1 MEKLIVIDGNSIV
14 NRAFYGIMGSRM
26 LQTADGTY
34 TNAVYG
40 FLAIMFKELED
51 VKPDY
56 LAVAFDL
63 KAPTARHLMYE
74 GYKATRKGMPEELAK
89 QMPILKN
96 VLKAMNIDI
105 IEMEGYEAD
114 DVLGT
119 LARKGEEKGI
129 EVVLLTGDRDSF
141 QLATDK
147 VKIYIPRTKAG
158 KTETEIFDKSKVEE
172 VYGVEPLQM
181 IEVKGLMGDTSDNIP
196 GVPGIGEK
204 TALSIIKKYETIDK
218 LYEALE
224 KGTDDLKGKQ
234 REKIIENK
242 DLALLSRT
250 LGTINVNVPIEK
262 DIEDLKLKNWDNK
275 EVLSIFEEL
284 RFNRYIE
291 RFHLRDLNNDG
302 QSSDK
307 DNSKENEKEF
317 LSELVNSKEKLE
329 EILNNIK
336 SSNVMY
342 FYTNYLVDELS
353 RTKKQVKDI
362 SVCDEKNNKVY
373 YIKLDNNIELEDF
386 KDVFEDENI
395 LKCSSDLKTLYVV
408 LEEHDIYPKNFMFDL
423 KVAGY
428 LLNSTTNLYSIKDL
442 TETYLNKSFDD
453 YVSGKDDKQEQ
464 MTLFSEVEEMDNKE
478 NKIDEVSV
486 AKAYFVSKLHEAIKK
501 ELENHGMFELFLNI
515 EMPVMEVLAD
525 MQYQGI
531 YVEKDELIEF
541 GNELK
546 KGLEKL
552 TLEIYD
558 LAEEAFNINSTKQLG
573 EILFEKLKL
582 PVVKKTKS
590 GYSTDVDTLEKIK
603 STHPII
609 EKILEYRQLMK
620 LNSTYVDG
628 MLPCINEKTKRI
640 HSTFHQTVTAT
651 GRISSTDPNLQNI
664 PTRLE
669 LGRLL
674 RKVFK
679 PAEGKVF
686 VDADYS
692 QIELRVLAHIS
703 EDENMVN
710 AFNHGEDIHKQA
722 ASRVFNIP
730 MEEVTKELR
739 SRAKAVNFGIVY
751 GISDFGLAEQIGV
764 SRKEAK
770 NYIEQYL
777 EKYSGIKEFMDKIV
791 EETKEKGYVETIYH
805 RRRYVPELKS
815 KNYMVRKFGE
825 RVAMNTPIQGTAAD
839 IMKVAMINVFNEL
852 KKRGLK
858 SRIILQIHDE
868 LLIETEKSELDEV
881 KNLLV
886 NCMENVIKLKVPLK
900 ADVSIGNNWYEAK

>member
-40 FLAIMFKELED
+40 FLAIMFKELEE

-114 DVLGT
+114 DILGT

-218 LYEALE
+218 LYEAIE
-224 KGTDDLKGKQ
+224 NNADDLKGKQ
-234 REKIIENK
+234 REKIIDNK

-291 RFHLRDLNNDG
+291 RFHLRDLNNNE
-302 QSSDK
+302 QSNDK
-307 DNSKENEKEF
+307 NNIKENEKEF
-317 LSELVNSKEKLE
+317 VTELINTREKLE
-329 EILNNIK
+329 EILDIIRSN
-336 SSNVMY
+336 NVMY
-342 FYTNYLVDELS
+342 FYTDYLVDELS
-353 RTKKQVKDI
+353 ITKKQVKDI
-362 SVCDEKNNKVY
+362 SICDEKNNKVY
-373 YIKLDNNIELEDF
+373 YIKLDNNIKLEDF
-386 KDVFEDENI
+386 KNVFEDKNI
-395 LKCSSDLKTLYVV
+395 LKCSSDLKTLYVI
-408 LEEHDIYPKNFMFDL
+408 LEEHEICPKNFMFDL

-442 TETYLNKSFDD
+442 TEAYLNKNFDD
-453 YVSGKDDKQEQ
+453 YIDDKKEKQEQ
-464 MTLFSEVEEMDNKE
+464 MTLFSEIKE
-478 NKIDEVSV
+478 SNGRDNKIDEISV
-486 AKAYFVSKLHEAIKK
+486 ANAYFVSKLHEVIKK
-501 ELENHGMFELFLNI
+501 ELESHGMLELFFNI

-552 TLEIYD
+552 TKEIYE
-558 LAEEAFNINSTKQLG
+558 LAEETFNINSTKQLG

-603 STHPII
+603 TTHPII
-609 EKILEYRQLMK
+609 KKILEYRQLMK

-628 MLPCINEKTKRI
+628 MIPCINEKTKRI

-679 PAEGKVF
+679 PAEGKIF

-710 AFNHGEDIHKQA
+710 AFNNGEDIHKQA
-722 ASRVFNIP
+722 ASKVFGVPID
-730 MEEVTKELR
+730 EVTKELR

-770 NYIEQYL
+770 KDIEQYL
-777 EKYSGIKEFMDKIV
+777 EKYSGIKTFMDNIV
-791 EETKEKGYVETIYH
+791 EEAKEKGYVETIYH

-900 ADVSIGNNWYEAK
+900 AEVSLGNNWYEAK

>member
-1 MEKLIVIDGNSIV
+1 
-14 NRAFYGIMGSRM
+14 
-26 LQTADGTY
+26 
-34 TNAVYG
+34 
-40 FLAIMFKELED
+40 
-51 VKPDY
+51 
-56 LAVAFDL
+56 
-63 KAPTARHLMYE
+63 
-74 GYKATRKGMPEELAK
+74 
-89 QMPILKN
+89 
-96 VLKAMNIDI
+96 
-105 IEMEGYEAD
+105 
-114 DVLGT
+114 
-119 LARKGEEKGI
+119 
-129 EVVLLTGDRDSF
+129 
-141 QLATDK
+141 
-147 VKIYIPRTKAG
+147 
-158 KTETEIFDKSKVEE
+158 
-172 VYGVEPLQM
+172 
-181 IEVKGLMGDTSDNIP
+181 
-196 GVPGIGEK
+196 
-204 TALSIIKKYETIDK
+204 
-218 LYEALE
+218 
-224 KGTDDLKGKQ
+224 
-234 REKIIENK
+234 
-242 DLALLSRT
+242 
-250 LGTINVNVPIEK
+250 
-262 DIEDLKLKNWDNK
+262 
-275 EVLSIFEEL
+275 
-284 RFNRYIE
+284 
-291 RFHLRDLNNDG
+291 
-302 QSSDK
+302 
-307 DNSKENEKEF
+307 
-317 LSELVNSKEKLE
+317 
-329 EILNNIK
+329 
-336 SSNVMY
+336 
-342 FYTNYLVDELS
+342 
-353 RTKKQVKDI
+353 
-362 SVCDEKNNKVY
+362 
-373 YIKLDNNIELEDF
+373 
-386 KDVFEDENI
+386 
-395 LKCSSDLKTLYVV
+395 
-408 LEEHDIYPKNFMFDL
+408 MFDL

-453 YVSGKDDKQEQ
+453 YVSGKDEKQEQ
-464 MTLFSEVEEMDNKE
+464 MTLFSKVEEMDNKE

-501 ELENHGMFELFLNI
+501 ELENHGMLELFLNI

-558 LAEEAFNINSTKQLG
+558 LAEETFNINSTKQLG

-603 STHPII
+603 FTHPII

>member
-1 MEKLIVIDGNSIV
+1 
-14 NRAFYGIMGSRM
+14 
-26 LQTADGTY
+26 
-34 TNAVYG
+34 
-40 FLAIMFKELED
+40 
-51 VKPDY
+51 
-56 LAVAFDL
+56 
-63 KAPTARHLMYE
+63 
-74 GYKATRKGMPEELAK
+74 
-89 QMPILKN
+89 
-96 VLKAMNIDI
+96 
-105 IEMEGYEAD
+105 
-114 DVLGT
+114 
-119 LARKGEEKGI
+119 
-129 EVVLLTGDRDSF
+129 
-141 QLATDK
+141 
-147 VKIYIPRTKAG
+147 
-158 KTETEIFDKSKVEE
+158 
-172 VYGVEPLQM
+172 
-181 IEVKGLMGDTSDNIP
+181 
-196 GVPGIGEK
+196 
-204 TALSIIKKYETIDK
+204 
-218 LYEALE
+218 
-224 KGTDDLKGKQ
+224 
-234 REKIIENK
+234 
-242 DLALLSRT
+242 
-250 LGTINVNVPIEK
+250 
-262 DIEDLKLKNWDNK
+262 
-275 EVLSIFEEL
+275 
-284 RFNRYIE
+284 
-291 RFHLRDLNNDG
+291 
-302 QSSDK
+302 
-307 DNSKENEKEF
+307 
-317 LSELVNSKEKLE
+317 
-329 EILNNIK
+329 
-336 SSNVMY
+336 
-342 FYTNYLVDELS
+342 
-353 RTKKQVKDI
+353 
-362 SVCDEKNNKVY
+362 
-373 YIKLDNNIELEDF
+373 
-386 KDVFEDENI
+386 
-395 LKCSSDLKTLYVV
+395 
-408 LEEHDIYPKNFMFDL
+408 
-423 KVAGY
+423 
-428 LLNSTTNLYSIKDL
+428 
-442 TETYLNKSFDD
+442 
-453 YVSGKDDKQEQ
+453 
-464 MTLFSEVEEMDNKE
+464 MTLFSEIEESNGKD
-478 NKIDEVSV
+478 NKIDEISV
-486 AKAYFVSKLHEAIKK
+486 ANAYFVSKLHEVIKK
-501 ELENHGMFELFLNI
+501 ELESHGMLELFFNI

-552 TLEIYD
+552 TKEIYE
-558 LAEEAFNINSTKQLG
+558 LAEETFNINSTKQLG

-603 STHPII
+603 TTHPII

-628 MLPCINEKTKRI
+628 MIPCINEKTKRI

-679 PAEGKVF
+679 PAEGKIF

-710 AFNHGEDIHKQA
+710 AFNNGEDIHKQA
-722 ASRVFNIP
+722 ASKVFGVPID
-730 MEEVTKELR
+730 EVTKELR

-770 NYIEQYL
+770 KDIEQYL
-777 EKYSGIKEFMDKIV
+777 EKYSGIKTFMDNIV
-791 EETKEKGYVETIYH
+791 EEAKEKGYVETIYH

-900 ADVSIGNNWYEAK
+900 AEMSLGNNWYEAK

>member
-40 FLAIMFKELED
+40 FLAIMFKELEE
-51 VKPDY
+51 VKPEY

-89 QMPILKN
+89 QMPILKK

-114 DVLGT
+114 DILGT
-119 LARKGEEKGI
+119 LARKGEEKGLG
-129 EVVLLTGDRDSF
+129 VVLLTGDRDSF
-141 QLATDK
+141 QLATNN

-158 KTETEIFDKSKVEE
+158 KTETEIFDRKKVEE

-224 KGTDDLKGKQ
+224 NGTDDLKGKQ
-234 REKIIENK
+234 REKIEANK
-242 DLALLSRT
+242 DLAILSRT

-262 DIEDLKLKNWDNK
+262 NIEDLKVKNWNRE

-284 RFNRYIE
+284 RFNRYID
-291 RFHLRDLNNDG
+291 RFNLRDSA
-302 QSSDK
+302 SSVE
-307 DNSKENEKEF
+307 NKEDEKEKAK
-317 LSELVNSKEKLE
+317 EYEEVYVKDKEKLE
-329 EILNNIK
+329 NILKEIK
-336 SSNVMY
+336 DKKEMF
-342 FYTNYLVDELS
+342 FYVEYNDDLLS
-353 RTKKQVKDI
+353 RAKKKIKDI
-362 SVCDEKNNKVY
+362 SISDKENKKVY
-373 YIKLDNNIELEDF
+373 FVKLNNSITINDF
-386 KDVFEDENI
+386 KDVFEDENV
-395 LKCSSDLKTLYVV
+395 LKCSTELKLLYII
-408 LEEHDIYPKNFMFDL
+408 LKENDINPKNFMFDL

-428 LLNSTTNLYSIKDL
+428 LLNSTTNLYGVKDL
-442 TETYLNKSFDD
+442 GEAYLNKNLDD
-453 YVSGKDDKQEQ
+453 YVTEKENKQEQ
-464 MTLFSEVEEMDNKE
+464 MTLFSDTVEEIVEEKV
-478 NKIDEVSV
+478 DEVSV
-486 AKAYFVSKLHEAIKK
+486 ASAYFVSLLYKVLK
-501 ELENHGMFELFLNI
+501 EELNNHGMLELFTNI

-525 MQYQGI
+525 MQYEGI
-531 YVEKDELIEF
+531 YLEKDELIEF
-541 GNELK
+541 GDELK

-552 TLEIYD
+552 TGEIYD
-558 LAEEAFNINSTKQLG
+558 LSEETFNINSTKQLG

-628 MLPCINEKTKRI
+628 MIPCINEKTGRI

-679 PAEGKVF
+679 PSEGKVF

-722 ASRVFNIP
+722 ASRVFGVP
-730 MEEVTKELR
+730 MDEVTKELR

-777 EKYSGIKEFMDKIV
+777 EKYSGIKNFMDNIV

-852 KKRGLK
+852 KNRGLK
-858 SRIILQIHDE
+858 SKIILQIHDE
-868 LLIETEKSELDEV
+868 LLIETEKSELEEV
-881 KNLLV
+881 KDLLV

-900 ADVSIGNNWYEAK
+900 AEVSVGNNWYEAK

>member
-40 FLAIMFKELED
+40 FLAIMFKELEE

-114 DVLGT
+114 DILGT

-218 LYEALE
+218 LYEAIE
-224 KGTDDLKGKQ
+224 NNADDLKGKQ
-234 REKIIENK
+234 REKIIDNK

-291 RFHLRDLNNDG
+291 RFHLRDLNNNE
-302 QSSDK
+302 QSNDK
-307 DNSKENEKEF
+307 NNIKENEKEF
-317 LSELVNSKEKLE
+317 VTELINTREKLE
-329 EILNNIK
+329 EILDIIRSN
-336 SSNVMY
+336 NVMY
-342 FYTNYLVDELS
+342 FYTDYLVDELS
-353 RTKKQVKDI
+353 ITKKQVKDI
-362 SVCDEKNNKVY
+362 SICDEKNNKVY
-373 YIKLDNNIELEDF
+373 YIKLDNNIKLEDF
-386 KDVFEDENI
+386 KNVFEDKNI
-395 LKCSSDLKTLYVV
+395 LKCSSDLKTLYVI
-408 LEEHDIYPKNFMFDL
+408 LEEHEICPKNFMFDL

-442 TETYLNKSFDD
+442 TEAYLNKNFDD
-453 YVSGKDDKQEQ
+453 YIDDKKEKQEQ
-464 MTLFSEVEEMDNKE
+464 MTLFSEMEESNGKD
-478 NKIDEVSV
+478 NKIDEISV
-486 AKAYFVSKLHEAIKK
+486 ANAYFVSKLHEVIKK
-501 ELENHGMFELFLNI
+501 ELESHGMLELFFNI

-552 TLEIYD
+552 TKEIYE
-558 LAEEAFNINSTKQLG
+558 LAEETFNINSTKQLG

-603 STHPII
+603 TTHPII

-628 MLPCINEKTKRI
+628 MIPCINEKTKRI

-679 PAEGKVF
+679 PAEGKIF

-710 AFNHGEDIHKQA
+710 AFNNGEDIHKQA
-722 ASRVFNIP
+722 ASKVFGVPID
-730 MEEVTKELR
+730 EVTKELR

-770 NYIEQYL
+770 KDIEQYL
-777 EKYSGIKEFMDKIV
+777 EKYSGIKTFMDNIV
-791 EETKEKGYVETIYH
+791 EEAKEKGYVETIYH

-900 ADVSIGNNWYEAK
+900 AEVSLGNNWYEAK

>member
-40 FLAIMFKELED
+40 FLAIMFKELEE

-96 VLKAMNIDI
+96 VLRAMNIDI

-158 KTETEIFDKSKVEE
+158 KTETEIFDRKKVEE

-224 KGTDDLKGKQ
+224 NGTDDLKGKQ
-234 REKIIENK
+234 REKIEANK
-242 DLALLSRT
+242 DLAMLSRT

-262 DIEDLKLKNWDNK
+262 DIDDLKVKDWDRE

-284 RFNRYIE
+284 RFNRYID
-291 RFHLRDLNNDG
+291 RFNLRD
-302 QSSDK
+302 SSVSVE
-307 DNSKENEKEF
+307 NKEDEKEKAKEYEEVYVKDKE
-317 LSELVNSKEKLE
+317 ELENILKE
-329 EILNNIK
+329 IK
-336 SSNVMY
+336 DKKEMF
-342 FYTNYLVDELS
+342 FYVEYNDDLLS
-353 RTKKQVKDI
+353 RAKKKVKDI
-362 SVCDEKNNKVY
+362 SIADIEYKKVY
-373 YIKLDNNIELEDF
+373 FINLNNNITINDF
-386 KDVFEDENI
+386 KYIFEDENV
-395 LKCSSDLKTLYVV
+395 LKCSTELKLLYIV
-408 LEEHDIYPKNFMFDL
+408 LKENDINPKNFMFDL

-428 LLNSTTNLYSIKDL
+428 LLNSTTNLYGVKDL
-442 TETYLNKSFDD
+442 GEAYLNKNLDD
-453 YVSGKDDKQEQ
+453 YVTEKENKQEQ
-464 MTLFSEVEEMDNKE
+464 MTLFSDTVEEIVEEKV
-478 NKIDEVSV
+478 DEVSV
-486 AKAYFVSKLHEAIKK
+486 ASAYFVSLLYKVLK
-501 ELENHGMFELFLNI
+501 EELNNHGMLELFTNI

-525 MQYQGI
+525 MQYEGI
-531 YVEKDELIEF
+531 YLEKDELIEF

-552 TLEIYD
+552 TGEIYD
-558 LAEEAFNINSTKQLG
+558 LAEETFNINSTKQLG

-628 MLPCINEKTKRI
+628 MIPCINEKTGRI

-722 ASRVFNIP
+722 ASRVFAVP
-730 MEEVTKELR
+730 MDEVTKELR

-777 EKYSGIKEFMDKIV
+777 EKYSGIKKFMDNIV

-839 IMKVAMINVFNEL
+839 IMKVAMINVYNEL
-852 KKRGLK
+852 KNRGLK
-858 SRIILQIHDE
+858 SKIILQIHDE
-868 LLIETEKSELDEV
+868 LLIETEKSELEEV
-881 KNLLV
+881 KDLLV

-900 ADVSIGNNWYEAK
+900 AEVSVGNNWYEAK

>member
-40 FLAIMFKELED
+40 FLAIMFKELEE
-51 VKPDY
+51 VKPEY

-89 QMPILKN
+89 QMPILKK

-114 DVLGT
+114 DILGT
-119 LARKGEEKGI
+119 LARKGEEKGLG
-129 EVVLLTGDRDSF
+129 VVLLTGDRDSF
-141 QLATDK
+141 QLATNN

-158 KTETEIFDKSKVEE
+158 KTETEIFDRKKVEE

-218 LYEALE
+218 LYEDLE
-224 KGTDDLKGKQ
+224 NGADDLKGKQ
-234 REKIIENK
+234 REKIEANK
-242 DLALLSRT
+242 DLAILSRT

-262 DIEDLKLKNWDNK
+262 NIEDLKVKNWNRE

-284 RFNRYIE
+284 RFNRYID
-291 RFHLRDLNNDG
+291 RFNLRDSA
-302 QSSDK
+302 SSVE
-307 DNSKENEKEF
+307 NKEDEKEKAK
-317 LSELVNSKEKLE
+317 EYEEVYVKDKEKLE
-329 EILNNIK
+329 NILKEIK
-336 SSNVMY
+336 DKKEMF
-342 FYTNYLVDELS
+342 FYVEYNDDLLS
-353 RTKKQVKDI
+353 RAKKKIKDI
-362 SVCDEKNNKVY
+362 SISDKENKKVY
-373 YIKLDNNIELEDF
+373 FVKLNNSITINDF
-386 KDVFEDENI
+386 KDVFEDKNI
-395 LKCSSDLKTLYVV
+395 LKCSTELKLLYII
-408 LEEHDIYPKNFMFDL
+408 LKENDINPKNFMFDL

-428 LLNSTTNLYSIKDL
+428 LLNSTTNLYGVKDL
-442 TETYLNKSFDD
+442 GEAYLNKNLDD
-453 YVSGKDDKQEQ
+453 YVTEKENKQEQ
-464 MTLFSEVEEMDNKE
+464 MTLFSDTVEEIVEEKV
-478 NKIDEVSV
+478 DEFSV
-486 AKAYFVSKLHEAIKK
+486 ASAYFVSLLYKVLK
-501 ELENHGMFELFLNI
+501 EELNNHGMLELFTNI

-525 MQYQGI
+525 MQYEGI
-531 YVEKDELIEF
+531 YLEKDELIEF
-541 GNELK
+541 GDELK

-552 TLEIYD
+552 TGEIYD
-558 LAEEAFNINSTKQLG
+558 LSEETFNINSTKQLG

-628 MLPCINEKTKRI
+628 MIPCINEKTGRI

-679 PAEGKVF
+679 PSEGKVF

-722 ASRVFNIP
+722 ASRVFGVP
-730 MEEVTKELR
+730 MDEVTKELR

-777 EKYSGIKEFMDKIV
+777 EKYSGIKNFMDNIV

-852 KKRGLK
+852 KNRGLK
-858 SRIILQIHDE
+858 SKIILQIHDE
-868 LLIETEKSELDEV
+868 LLIETEKSELEEV
-881 KNLLV
+881 KDLLV

-900 ADVSIGNNWYEAK
+900 AEVSVGNNWYEAK